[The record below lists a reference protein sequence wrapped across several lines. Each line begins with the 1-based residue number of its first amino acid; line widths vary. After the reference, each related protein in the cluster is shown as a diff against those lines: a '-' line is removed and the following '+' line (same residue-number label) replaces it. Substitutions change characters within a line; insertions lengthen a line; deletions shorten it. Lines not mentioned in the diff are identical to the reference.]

1 MLSGEMA
8 AGKGRRGIEGTGTG
22 GGGEVEFAEL
32 EEGIEE
38 AGDEDTGRSGVATV
52 ELRKKRKMQRTEE
65 TEYNGVQRGAIEDG
79 QLAGVR
85 RAPGARGERERER
98 ERQ

>member
-8 AGKGRRGIEGTGTG
+8 AGEGRRGIEGTGTG

-52 ELRKKRKMQRTEE
+52 ELRKALKEKEDAEDGGDR
-65 TEYNGVQRGAIEDG
+65 VQRGAIEDG

-85 RAPGARGERERER
+85 RAPGARGEREREH
-98 ERQ
+98 ERR